1 MENIYRLVNFKP
13 KNKLKT
19 NKDEIE
25 IELQLNVVPLKLKWV
40 KQFKCVYWK
49 KKWYY
54 AVQLIFI

>member
-25 IELQLNVVPLKLKWV
+25 IELQLNVVPLKLK
-40 KQFKCVYWK
+40 
-49 KKWYY
+49 
-54 AVQLIFI
+54 